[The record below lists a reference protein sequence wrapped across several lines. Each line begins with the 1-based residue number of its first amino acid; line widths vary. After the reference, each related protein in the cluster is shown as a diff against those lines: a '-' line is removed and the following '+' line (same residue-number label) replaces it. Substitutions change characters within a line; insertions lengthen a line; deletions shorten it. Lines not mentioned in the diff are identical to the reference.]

1 MEQSSDQAQVI
12 DLVAEIVSAYVS
24 KNSVQRS
31 DLASLISSVHGAL
44 TATATAGSGEPAA
57 PEQVK
62 ATAQQIRRSI
72 TPDHLVSFEDGKRYK
87 TLRRHLTLQGLT
99 PQAYREKWGL
109 PADYPM
115 VSPNYAQQRSE
126 LAKASGLGQQRR
138 QGLAKVSEADALKVE
153 AFEDA
158 TESPAGEANREDEV
172 LAEVVPAPD
181 AATASETA
189 AAPGAAE
196 AAGKAK
202 RAGTARTRK
211 PRAEPATA

>member
-62 ATAQQIRRSI
+62 ATPQQIRRSI

-87 TLRRHLTLQGLT
+87 TLSRHLTLRGLT
-99 PQAYREKWGL
+99 AQTYREKWGL

-115 VSPNYAQQRSE
+115 VSPSYSQQRSE
-126 LAKASGLGQQRR
+126 LARTMGLGQQRR
-138 QGLAKVSEADALKVE
+138 KALAKVSEADALKVE
-153 AFEDA
+153 AFEEA
-158 TESPAGEANREDEV
+158 AGSPAGEVAQDDAT
-172 LAEVVPAPD
+172 LAEVVAAP
-181 AATASETA
+181 EIA
-189 AAPGAAE
+189 AAPEAAE
-196 AAGKAK
+196 EAGKAK
-202 RAGTARTRK
+202 RAGAKRTRK
-211 PRAEPATA
+211 PATA